1 MNEPVSGSSDQ
12 PHVTVLGKGRRK
24 AALSFIFV
32 TALLDIISMGIMIP
46 VLPNLIK
53 QMVGGDTATATH
65 MTGWFAITWGLMQFF
80 FSPVQGMLSD
90 RFGRRPVLL
99 ISIFG
104 LTLDFLFMALAPTL
118 FWLFIGRVLNG
129 ITAASFSTAGAYI
142 ADVSPPEDRAKNFG
156 LMGAAFGLGFIIGPA
171 LGGFLTGEFVSNLI
185 GGQNLRLP
193 FYFAAALG
201 LINWMYG
208 FFILPESLPPERR
221 EKKFSWKKANPVGSL
236 SLLSRHH
243 DLLGLAGVG
252 FLFNIAHSV
261 FPSIFVLYVG
271 HRYDWTPEQTGY
283 LMMAVGLAGIIVQA
297 TVVGRAVKRFGERGV
312 LLIGLMSMVIGMAIY
327 GFADA
332 GWQFL
337 IGIPV
342 MALSALVGPGLQGL
356 MTRRVEPW
364 EQGQLQG
371 ANSSIVGIVAS
382 FAPLIFTSIFAWSVP
397 YKGQTL
403 LAGSPLFFACL
414 VMLLGLALATK
425 VARPLAPVGSAEA
438 G

>member
-1 MNEPVSGSSDQ
+1 M
-12 PHVTVLGKGRRK
+12 
-24 AALSFIFV
+24 
-32 TALLDIISMGIMIP
+32 DITSLGIMIP

-53 QMVGGDTATATH
+53 EMVGGDTATATH
-65 MTGWFAITWGLMQFF
+65 MTGLFAITWGLMQFI
-80 FSPVQGMLSD
+80 FSPIQGMLSD

-118 FWLFIGRVLNG
+118 AWLFVGRVLNG

-142 ADVSPPEDRAKNFG
+142 ADVSPPEERAKNFG
-156 LMGAAFGLGFIIGPA
+156 MIGAAFGLGFIVGPA
-171 LGGFLTGEFVSNLI
+171 LGGFLTGELVSGLI

-201 LINWMYG
+201 FINWMYG

-221 EKKFSWKKANPVGSL
+221 EKRFAWKKANPVGSL
-236 SLLSRHH
+236 TLLSRHR
-243 DLLGLAGVG
+243 DLLGLAGVS
-252 FLFNIAHSV
+252 FLFQLAHSV

-271 HRYDWTPEQTGY
+271 HRYEWTPEQTGY
-283 LMMAVGLAGIIVQA
+283 LMMVVGLAGVVIQM

-312 LLIGLMSMVIGMAIY
+312 LLLGLMSMVIGFAIY
-327 GFADA
+327 GLADA
-332 GWQFL
+332 GWQFML
-337 IGIPV
+337 GIPV
-342 MALSALVGPGLQGL
+342 MALSALVAPGLQGL

-371 ANSSIVGIVAS
+371 ANSSIVGIVAT

-397 YKGQTL
+397 YRGQTL
-403 LAGSPLFFACL
+403 IAGAPLFFACF
-414 VMLLGLALATK
+414 VMFLGFLLASK
-425 VARPLAPVGSAEA
+425 VAKAPAPAPAAS
-438 G
+438 